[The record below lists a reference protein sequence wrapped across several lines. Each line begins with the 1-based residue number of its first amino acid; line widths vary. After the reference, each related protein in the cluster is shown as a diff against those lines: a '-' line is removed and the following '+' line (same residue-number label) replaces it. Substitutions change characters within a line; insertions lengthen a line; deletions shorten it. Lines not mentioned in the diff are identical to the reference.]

1 MDNTKTLSTDPKKSV
16 GRSLLLMFRWMG
28 KYWPLLMIAFV
39 MLFFISYI
47 RTITPLFG
55 QHIIDV
61 ILKFSDEGSK
71 LPPFFQQFI
80 GADTVAKQL
89 LLAGLLIVSLEL
101 FRAISIFVR
110 RSITAVFSE
119 RVGYNLRNNLYRQL
133 QNLGYHFHSHTETG
147 DMIQRCTSDVES
159 YKRFISDQI
168 IEVMRLVMLVG
179 LSIYQMARL
188 DVKLMAISLIIT
200 PIILTIAIFYFRK
213 VEKMFQTIEQNESKM
228 TTHVQENVSGA
239 RVVKAFANEKFEV
252 NKFKD
257 LNRQFTDSD
266 FKLVKKMAF
275 FWSGTDLICFAQFF
289 LIAIAGIIF
298 TVNGEITLGVYLAFL
313 AYAGNIIWPMRQL
326 GRLVGDFSK
335 ATVAVSRLDK
345 IISTKNE
352 YADLIDQTKPEI
364 QGNVEFDHVSFK
376 FEDSTY
382 HQLDDISFTVKKGET
397 VAIIGKTGSGKTTLM
412 NLMVRLL
419 DYDSGSISIDGTE
432 IKNIEKHYL
441 RENVGIILQEPFL
454 FSKTVEEN
462 IKISNRNSDE
472 NRMKEVAKI
481 ASVHD
486 DIVHF
491 EQGYQTLVGERGVTL
506 SGGQKQRVAIARMLL
521 KPKPILIFDDS
532 LSAVDTET
540 DKQIRSRLKKEWKDS
555 TVFIIT
561 HRITTA
567 KEADR
572 IIVIDKGKISESG
585 THNELILQSGLYK
598 HIWEIQSKIDF
609 QVEDG
614 EVHG

>member
-16 GRSLLLMFRWMG
+16 GRSLRLMFKWMG
-28 KYWPLLMIAFV
+28 KYWPLLILAFV
-39 MLFFISYI
+39 MLYFISYI

-61 ILKFSDEGSK
+61 ILKFSDQGSK
-71 LPPFFQQFI
+71 LPPFFQQFLV
-80 GADTVAKQL
+80 ADTVGRQL
-89 LLAGLLIVSLEL
+89 FLAGVMIVALGLI
-101 FRAISIFVR
+101 RAISIFIR
-110 RSITAVFSE
+110 RALTAVFAE
-119 RVGYNLRNNLYRQL
+119 RVGYKLRNNLYSQL

-168 IEVMRLVMLVG
+168 IEVVRLIMLVG
-179 LSIYQMARL
+179 LSIYQMA
-188 DVKLMAISLIIT
+188 KLNVNLMFISLIIT

-213 VEKMFQTIEQNESKM
+213 VEKMFQTIEQNEATM

-257 LNRQFTDSD
+257 LNRKFTNSD
-266 FKLVKKMAF
+266 YRLVKKMAF
-275 FWSGTDLICFAQFF
+275 FWSGTDFICFAQFF
-289 LIAIAGIIF
+289 LIAIAGIIY
-298 TVNGEITLGVYLAFL
+298 TVRGDITLGVYLAFL
-313 AYAGNIIWPMRQL
+313 AYGGNIIWPMRQL

-335 ATVAVSRLDK
+335 ATVSVSRLDK

-352 YADLIDQTKPEI
+352 YADLIDQTTPPI
-364 QGNVEFDHVSFK
+364 FGYVEFDHVSFK

-382 HQLDDISFTVKKGET
+382 YQLEDITFKVNKGET

-419 DYDSGSISIDGTE
+419 DYETGSIKIDGTE
-432 IKNIEKHYL
+432 VKNIEKHYL
-441 RENVGIILQEPFL
+441 REHVGIILQEPFL
-454 FSKTVEEN
+454 FSKTVEDN
-462 IKISNRNSDE
+462 IKISNRSTE
-472 NRMKEVAKI
+472 ESRIEEVAKI
-481 ASVHD
+481 AQVHE
-486 DIVHF
+486 DIIHF
-491 EQGYQTLVGERGVTL
+491 EQGYQTMVGERGVTL

-521 KPKPILIFDDS
+521 NPKPILIFDDS

-540 DKQIRSRLKKEWKDS
+540 DKQIRSRLKKEWKQS

-585 THNELILQSGLYK
+585 THSELIQLAGLYK
-598 HIWEIQSKIDF
+598 TIWEIQSKIDF

-614 EVHG
+614 EIHG